1 MTSKSSNYPGFRIP
15 LILSSR
21 GFYLTLVF
29 VATMALPTQGFTDT
43 TNIISLTQTGCQFIE
58 PEGMDHGYRTKNAND
73 CEKQNALTAPA
84 RLKKSKPLVLAAG
97 KYIFKVTNKN
107 VPYTLGFYLRGKGL
121 SRISLPS
128 VSGGG
133 ITTGTTQD
141 YVIELKPG
149 TYIYSCPLNPTPDYP
164 LIVK

>member
-1 MTSKSSNYPGFRIP
+1 MASKSANYLGPKIP
-15 LILSSR
+15 LDLSSG
-21 GFYLTLVF
+21 GFCLILVF
-29 VATMALPTQGFTDT
+29 VISMALPIQGFTDT
-43 TNIISLTQTGCQFIE
+43 TNIISLTQTGCQFLE
-58 PEGMDHGYRTKNAND
+58 PEGIDLGYKTKNASD
-73 CEKQNALTAPA
+73 CEKQNTLTAPA

-97 KYIFKVTNKN
+97 KYVFKVTNKN

-121 SRISLPS
+121 SRVILPS

-149 TYIYSCPLNPTPDYP
+149 AYVYSCPLNPTPDYP

>member
-1 MTSKSSNYPGFRIP
+1 MASKSANYPGLKIP
-15 LILSSR
+15 LNLSSGR
-21 GFYLTLVF
+21 FYLGLVF
-29 VATMALPTQGFTDT
+29 VISMALPIPGFTDT

-58 PEGMDHGYRTKNAND
+58 PEGMDHDYRTKNAND

-141 YVIELKPG
+141 YAIELKPG
-149 TYIYSCPLNPTPDYP
+149 TYVYSCPLNPTPDYP